1 MDHSDTSV
9 DFVIMA
15 KKKSLFKKLRKSGSS
30 LVAEPEA
37 PVDDVILEALA
48 KPKVEQVV
56 APAIIRKPYIAP
68 EKTYPAVTNVEV
80 NKNDIFGA
88 LDIAKQAVIEDA
100 GKREYVGEF
109 YSIDSDEERIATY
122 LFEAK
127 LPGYDGWRWAVTVA
141 KVDEQSAP
149 TICDVVL
156 LPGTKALLA
165 PNWIPY
171 SQRIQPGDLGVG
183 DVVPT
188 AADDE
193 RLTQGYA
200 ALPEDE
206 ELDITQLFEFGLGRA
221 RVLSVIGRD
230 AASKRWYEGDRGP
243 KTPIARSAPKPC
255 QSCGFFIPIAGSLRT
270 TFGVCSNAISPEDAR
285 VVSFDH
291 GCGAHSEAL
300 IKAE

>member
-1 MDHSDTSV
+1 
-9 DFVIMA
+9 MA
-15 KKKSLFKKLRKSGSS
+15 KKKSLFKKLRKPSSS

-56 APAIIRKPYIAP
+56 TPAIIRKPYIAP
-68 EKTYPAVTNVEV
+68 AKTYPAVIDIEV
-80 NKNDIFGA
+80 NKNDVFGA

-193 RLTQGYA
+193 RLTPGYA

-243 KTPIARSAPKPC
+243 RTPIARSAPKPC
-255 QSCGFFIPIAGSLRT
+255 HSCGFYIPIAGSLRT

-285 VVSFDH
+285 VVSYDH

>member
-1 MDHSDTSV
+1 
-9 DFVIMA
+9 MA
-15 KKKSLFKKLRKSGSS
+15 KKKSLFKKLRKGGNS

-37 PVDDVILEALA
+37 PVDEAILEALA
-48 KPKVEQVV
+48 KPKIEESVR
-56 APAIIRKPYIAP
+56 PAIIRKPYIAP
-68 EKTYPAVTNVEV
+68 KKTYPAVIDIKV
-80 NKNDIFGA
+80 NKNDVFGA
-88 LDIAKQAVIEDA
+88 LDIAKQAVIDDA

-127 LPGYDGWRWAVTVA
+127 LSGYDGWRWAVTVA
-141 KVDEQSAP
+141 KVYEQSAP

-156 LPGTKALLA
+156 LPGTQALLA

-193 RLTQGYA
+193 RLTPGYA

-230 AASKRWYEGDRGP
+230 EASKRWYEGDRGP

-255 QSCGFFIPIAGSLRT
+255 HSCGFYIPIAGSLRT

>member
-1 MDHSDTSV
+1 
-9 DFVIMA
+9 MA

-68 EKTYPAVTNVEV
+68 AKTYPAVINIEI

-88 LDIAKQAVIEDA
+88 LDMAKQAVIEDA

-109 YSIDSDEERIATY
+109 YSVDSDEERIATY

-193 RLTQGYA
+193 RLTPGYA

-243 KTPIARSAPKPC
+243 RTPIARSAPKPC
-255 QSCGFFIPIAGSLRT
+255 HSCGFYIPIAGSLRT

>member
-1 MDHSDTSV
+1 
-9 DFVIMA
+9 MA

-37 PVDDVILEALA
+37 PVDDLILEALA

-68 EKTYPAVTNVEV
+68 EKTYPAIIDIEV

-88 LDIAKQAVIEDA
+88 LDMAKQAVIEDA

-171 SQRIQPGDLGVG
+171 SQRIQPGDLDVG

>member
-1 MDHSDTSV
+1 
-9 DFVIMA
+9 MA
-15 KKKSLFKKLRKSGSS
+15 KKKSLFKKLRKSESS
-30 LVAEPEA
+30 MVAEPEA
-37 PVDDVILEALA
+37 PVDDAVLEAIA
-48 KPKVEQVV
+48 KPKIEEVV
-56 APAIIRKPYIAP
+56 RPAIIRKPYVAP
-68 EKTYPAVTNVEV
+68 AKTYPTVINIEV
-80 NKNDIFGA
+80 NKSDIFGA
-88 LDIAKQAVIEDA
+88 LDLAKKAAIEDA
-100 GKREYVGEF
+100 GKSDYVGEF
-109 YSIDSDEERIATY
+109 YSIDSDEDRVATY

-127 LPGYDGWRWAVTVA
+127 LPGYHGWRWGVTVVKIDDA
-141 KVDEQSAP
+141 SKP

-156 LPGTKALLA
+156 LPGTQALLA
-165 PNWIPY
+165 PNWVPY

-188 AADDE
+188 APDDE
-193 RLTQGYA
+193 RLTPAYA
-200 ALPEDE
+200 ALPGEE

-221 RVLSVIGRD
+221 RVLSIIGRD

-243 KTPIARSAPKPC
+243 RTPIAKAAPKPC
-255 QSCGFFIPIAGSLRT
+255 VSCGFFIPIAGSLRT

>member
-1 MDHSDTSV
+1 
-9 DFVIMA
+9 MA
-15 KKKSLFKKLRKSGSS
+15 KKKSLFKKLRKSESS

-37 PVDDVILEALA
+37 PVDEAILEAIA
-48 KPKVEQVV
+48 KPKIEEPVR
-56 APAIIRKPYIAP
+56 PAIIRKPYIAP
-68 EKTYPAVTNVEV
+68 PKTYPAVIDIEV
-80 NKNDIFGA
+80 NKSDIFGA
-88 LDIAKQAVIEDA
+88 LDLAKKAAIEDA
-100 GKREYVGEF
+100 GKSEYVGEF
-109 YSIDSDEERIATY
+109 YSIDSDEDRVATY

-127 LPGYDGWRWAVTVA
+127 LPGYHGWRWGVTVVKIDDA
-141 KVDEQSAP
+141 SKP

-156 LPGTKALLA
+156 LPGTQALLA
-165 PNWIPY
+165 PNWVPY

-188 AADDE
+188 APDDE
-193 RLTQGYA
+193 RLTPAYA
-200 ALPEDE
+200 ALPGEED
-206 ELDITQLFEFGLGRA
+206 LDRTQLFEFGLGRA
-221 RVLSVIGRD
+221 RVLSIIGRD

-243 KTPIARSAPKPC
+243 RTPIAKAAPKPC
-255 QSCGFFIPIAGSLRT
+255 VSCGFFIPIAGSLRT

>member
-1 MDHSDTSV
+1 MA
-9 DFVIMA
+9 MA
-15 KKKSLFKKLRKSGSS
+15 KKKSLFKKLRKPSSS

-56 APAIIRKPYIAP
+56 TPAIIRKPYIAP
-68 EKTYPAVTNVEV
+68 AKTYPAVIDIEV
-80 NKNDIFGA
+80 NKNDVFGA

-193 RLTQGYA
+193 RLTPGYA
-200 ALPEDE
+200 VLPEDE

-243 KTPIARSAPKPC
+243 RTPIARSAPKPC
-255 QSCGFFIPIAGSLRT
+255 HSCGFYIPIAGSLRT

-285 VVSFDH
+285 VVSYDH

>member
-1 MDHSDTSV
+1 
-9 DFVIMA
+9 MA

-56 APAIIRKPYIAP
+56 TPAIIRKPYIAP
-68 EKTYPAVTNVEV
+68 AKTYPAVIDIEV
-80 NKNDIFGA
+80 NKNDVFGA

-193 RLTQGYA
+193 RLTPGYA

-243 KTPIARSAPKPC
+243 RTPIARSAPKPC
-255 QSCGFFIPIAGSLRT
+255 HSCGFFIPIAGSLRT

>member
-1 MDHSDTSV
+1 
-9 DFVIMA
+9 MA

-56 APAIIRKPYIAP
+56 TPAIIRKPYIAP
-68 EKTYPAVTNVEV
+68 EKTYPAVVNIEI
-80 NKNDIFGA
+80 NKNDVFGA
-88 LDIAKQAVIEDA
+88 LDIAKKAVIEDA

>member
-1 MDHSDTSV
+1 
-9 DFVIMA
+9 MA

-37 PVDDVILEALA
+37 PVDDLILEALA

-56 APAIIRKPYIAP
+56 TPAIIRKPYIAP
-68 EKTYPAVTNVEV
+68 EKTYPAVINIEV

-88 LDIAKQAVIEDA
+88 LDMAKQAVIEDA
-100 GKREYVGEF
+100 GKREFVGEF

-193 RLTQGYA
+193 RLTPGYA

>member
-1 MDHSDTSV
+1 
-9 DFVIMA
+9 MA

-37 PVDDVILEALA
+37 PVDDLILEALA

-68 EKTYPAVTNVEV
+68 EKTYPAIIDIEV

-243 KTPIARSAPKPC
+243 KTPSARSAPKPC

>member
-1 MDHSDTSV
+1 
-9 DFVIMA
+9 MA
-15 KKKSLFKKLRKSGSS
+15 KKKSLFKKLRKGGNS

-37 PVDDVILEALA
+37 PVDEAILEALA
-48 KPKVEQVV
+48 KPKIEEPVR
-56 APAIIRKPYIAP
+56 PAIIRKPYIAP
-68 EKTYPAVTNVEV
+68 KKTYPAVIDIEI

-109 YSIDSDEERIATY
+109 YSIDSDDERIATY

-230 AASKRWYEGDRGP
+230 EASKRWYEGDRGP
-243 KTPIARSAPKPC
+243 RTPIARSAPKPC
-255 QSCGFFIPIAGSLRT
+255 QSCGFYIPIAGSLRT

>member
-1 MDHSDTSV
+1 MA
-9 DFVIMA
+9 MA
-15 KKKSLFKKLRKSGSS
+15 KKKSLFKKLRKPSSS

-56 APAIIRKPYIAP
+56 TPAIIRKPYIAP
-68 EKTYPAVTNVEV
+68 AKTYPAVIDIEV
-80 NKNDIFGA
+80 NKNDVFGA

-193 RLTQGYA
+193 RLTPGYA

>member
-37 PVDDVILEALA
+37 PVDDLILEALA

-56 APAIIRKPYIAP
+56 VPAIIRKPYIAP
-68 EKTYPAVTNVEV
+68 EKTYPAVINIEV

>member
-1 MDHSDTSV
+1 
-9 DFVIMA
+9 MA

-37 PVDDVILEALA
+37 PVDDLILEALA

-68 EKTYPAVTNVEV
+68 EKTYPAVVNIEI
-80 NKNDIFGA
+80 NKNDVFGA

-141 KVDEQSAP
+141 KIDEQSAP

>member
-1 MDHSDTSV
+1 MS
-9 DFVIMA
+9 
-15 KKKSLFKKLRKSGSS
+15 KKKSLFKKLRKGGNS

-37 PVDDVILEALA
+37 PVDEAILEALA
-48 KPKVEQVV
+48 KPKIEEPVR
-56 APAIIRKPYIAP
+56 PAIIRKPYIAP
-68 EKTYPAVTNVEV
+68 KKTYPAVIDIEI

-109 YSIDSDEERIATY
+109 YSVDSDEERVATY

-127 LPGYDGWRWAVTVA
+127 LPGYDGWRWAVTIA
-141 KVDEQSAP
+141 KIDEQSAP

-230 AASKRWYEGDRGP
+230 EASKRWYEGDRGP
-243 KTPIARSAPKPC
+243 RTPIARSAPKPC
-255 QSCGFFIPIAGSLRT
+255 QSCGFYIPIAGSLRT

>member
-1 MDHSDTSV
+1 
-9 DFVIMA
+9 MA

-56 APAIIRKPYIAP
+56 TPAIIRKPYIAP

-193 RLTQGYA
+193 RLTPGYA

>member
-9 DFVIMA
+9 DFEIMA

-37 PVDDVILEALA
+37 PVDDLILEALA

-56 APAIIRKPYIAP
+56 TPAIIRKPYIAP

>member
-1 MDHSDTSV
+1 
-9 DFVIMA
+9 MA

-37 PVDDVILEALA
+37 PVDDLILEALA

-68 EKTYPAVTNVEV
+68 EKTYPAVINIEI

-206 ELDITQLFEFGLGRA
+206 ELDITQLFEFGLGRT